1 MANGLEEGLGELK
14 KRHAD
19 RVPGRDCRRP
29 LRLGDF
35 KSEVF
40 VILSNDVLGIFD
52 SVADL
57 FVVVVV
63 AKLFILKL
71 F

>member
-1 MANGLEEGLGELK
+1 MIGGT
-14 KRHAD
+14 KRKAC